1 MSSVPAITIRALEP
15 EDLEFLYTIEN
26 EPELWM
32 VSNSNVPYSRYVL
45 HEYIAS
51 STSDIFKDGQVRL
64 MIVDGAGHNVGV
76 IDLINFEPK
85 HRRAEV
91 GIVIASAYR
100 EQGYAQAALRVL
112 TQYARQVLRLHQL
125 YALVSVSNESSI
137 RLFTAAGF
145 ERTARLTDW
154 LWEAEKY
161 VDAYVMQ
168 LFIKKSR

>member
-1 MSSVPAITIRALEP
+1 MSAAPTISIRALEP

-26 EPELWM
+26 EPKLWM

-51 STSDIFKDGQVRL
+51 STNDIYKDGQVRL

-76 IDLINFEPK
+76 IDLTNFDPR
-85 HRRAEV
+85 HHRAEV

-100 EQGYAQAALRVL
+100 GQGYAQEALRML
-112 TQYARQVLRLHQL
+112 TQYARQGLRLHQL
-125 YALVSVSNESSI
+125 YALVSASNESSL
-137 RLFTAAGF
+137 RLFAAAGF
-145 ERTARLTDW
+145 ECIARLSDW

-161 VDAYVMQ
+161 VDAYVMK
-168 LFIKKSR
+168 LFIKKS

>member
-1 MSSVPAITIRALEP
+1 MSDLPTVSIRALEP

-26 EPELWM
+26 EPKLWM

-51 STSDIFKDGQVRL
+51 STNDIYKDGQVRL
-64 MIVDGAGHNVGV
+64 MIVNGAGHDVGV
-76 IDLINFEPK
+76 IDLTNFEPR

-100 EQGYAQAALRVL
+100 GQGYAQEALRML
-112 TQYARQVLRLHQL
+112 TRYARQVLRLHQL
-125 YALVSVSNESSI
+125 YALVSVSNENSI
-137 RLFTAAGF
+137 RLFATAGF
-145 ERTARLTDW
+145 ERSARLTDW

-161 VDAYVMQ
+161 VDVYVMQ
-168 LFIKKSR
+168 LFIKKS

>member
-1 MSSVPAITIRALEP
+1 MSAVPTISIRALEP
-15 EDLEFLYTIEN
+15 EDLEFLYMIEN
-26 EPELWM
+26 EPKLWT
-32 VSNSNVPYSRYVL
+32 VGNSNVPYSRYVL

-51 STSDIFKDGQVRL
+51 SANDIYKDGQVRL

-76 IDLINFEPK
+76 VDLINFEPK

-91 GIVIASAYR
+91 GIVVASAYR
-100 EQGYAQAALRVL
+100 GQGYAQEALRML
-112 TQYARQVLRLHQL
+112 TRYARQILRLHQL
-125 YALVSVSNESSI
+125 YALVSVSNENSL

-145 ERTARLTDW
+145 ERTARLADW

-168 LFIKKSR
+168 LFIKKS